1 MSDDEDWIRLDWIR
15 LDYKNFFLSIKKMSI
30 VLKADENN
38 NFTPSS

>member
-1 MSDDEDWIRLDWIR
+1 MSDDEEEWRILD
-15 LDYKNFFLSIKKMSI
+15 DKNFFLSIKNNFMSI

>member
-1 MSDDEDWIRLDWIR
+1 MSDDEDWCNKLIR